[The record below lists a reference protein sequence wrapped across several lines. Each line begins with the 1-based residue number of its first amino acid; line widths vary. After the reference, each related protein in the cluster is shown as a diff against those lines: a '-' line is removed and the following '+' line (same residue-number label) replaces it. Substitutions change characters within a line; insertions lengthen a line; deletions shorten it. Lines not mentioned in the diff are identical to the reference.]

1 MEEERARA
9 TFNVREMTFLI
20 DGDEEMTRMKEAA
33 SRQLEAD
40 PLFHPRRGKH
50 DLTRCVVTAT
60 RFGPI
65 SPFMC
70 EHWCCDSMHRPEV
83 RELTLERVRALWK
96 MLYADGG
103 SVKMREARLEVAGLL
118 DPNWCGT
125 SANACAWIAR
135 CNAMRRRFLFLSFP
149 LVCPAAGTSAT
160 AFTLACSWAAS

>member
-50 DLTRCVVTAT
+50 DLTRCVGVVTAM

-70 EHWCCDSMHRPEV
+70 EDWCCDSMHRPEV
-83 RELTLERVRALWK
+83 RKLTLERVRALWK
-96 MLYADGG
+96 MFYADGG
-103 SVKMREARLEVAGLL
+103 NLKMREARLEVAGLL

-125 SANACAWIAR
+125 KYKCLCMDR
-135 CNAMRRRFLFLSFP
+135 
-149 LVCPAAGTSAT
+149 
-160 AFTLACSWAAS
+160 TL